1 MQNMVYLHFTSNLT
15 EEESM
20 LQMKYGKLKR
30 KKKALQDLKAPKQET
45 ERVPQAPKR
54 PTEARDAREVAKK
67 LIKSGVITAPKTPK
81 RPEQSFKRPRG
92 LERKLNSTEKTVSS
106 YQPFSAAQM
115 EEEESETVRPRV
127 KDLYDC
133 FVSAQDKE
141 DRSTVDKQAQVKQE
155 MKPRAGNTIFVCGYK
170 ISEDFLKK
178 HFQTFGNVINISMEA
193 EKNRGFVTFDKP
205 EAAERA
211 ISEMDGSMVS
221 SIQLKVSLA
230 RRQPIIEPMN
240 DASSSSM
247 WTSIAANYSL
257 KSVHKDRRDLK
268 VYEEDLFQ

>member
-1 MQNMVYLHFTSNLT
+1 MVYLHFPSNLT
-15 EEESM
+15 EEELM
-20 LQMKYGKLKR
+20 LQAKYNKLKR
-30 KKKALQDLKAPKQET
+30 KKKALQDLKAPKQEA

-92 LERKLNSTEKTVSS
+92 LERKLNSTEKTISS
-106 YQPFSAAQM
+106 YQPFSAAQL
-115 EEEESETVRPRV
+115 EEEENEAVRPRV
-127 KDLYDC
+127 KDLYDS
-133 FVSAQDKE
+133 FVSAQNTE
-141 DRSTVDKQAQVKQE
+141 DRPVVDKQTPSKQE
-155 MKPRAGNTIFVCGYK
+155 VKPRAGNTIFVCGYK

-230 RRQPIIEPMN
+230 RRQPIIEPIN

-247 WTSIAANYSL
+247 WTPIAANYSQ